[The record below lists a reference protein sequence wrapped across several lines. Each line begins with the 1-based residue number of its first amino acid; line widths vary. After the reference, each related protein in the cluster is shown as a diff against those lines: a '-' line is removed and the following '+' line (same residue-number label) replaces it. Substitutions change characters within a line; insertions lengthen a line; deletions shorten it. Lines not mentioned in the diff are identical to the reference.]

1 MTGIKDFVDKV
12 THPHFHH
19 HEDHGKEAADKLQG
33 KDHQHHDKDHPENKN
48 VSAKY
53 LNDPMRTSPKPDT
66 VGHYKDPMGKS
77 DSGSYDATNTGA

>member
-1 MTGIKDFVDKV
+1 MTGIKDFVEKV

-33 KDHQHHDKDHPENKN
+33 KDHHHENPENKN
-48 VSAKY
+48 ISAKY

-66 VGHYKDPMGKS
+66 VGQYKDPMGRS
-77 DSGSYDATNTGA
+77 DTGSYDATNTGA